1 MGLGCRF
8 PGGIDSPAAFWDA
21 LERAQ
26 NGVSEV
32 PGDRWS
38 VDRRYNEDP
47 LAPGKMATRWGGFL
61 KDVASFDAG
70 FFQLSPREVTQT
82 DPQQR
87 LMLEAAWEALEDAG
101 VVPTELY
108 GSAAGVFVGAMWQD
122 YASASGAA
130 TELIEQ
136 HSATGWNNSIIPARI
151 AYGLGL
157 RGPALTV
164 NTACSSSLVA
174 VHLACNSLRTAECD
188 VALAGAVNLMLAPH
202 TTVQMTKFGAMV
214 SKGQCRAFDAYANG
228 YVRGEGCA
236 VVVLKRLRDALRTGD
251 RVYAVIRGSS
261 VNNDGPSNGLTAP
274 SFEAQVAVLRSA
286 WAKARVSPATVAF
299 VETHGPGTI
308 LGDPIEAS
316 ALGEVFAPG
325 RAELLLIGSV
335 KTNLG
340 HLEAA
345 AGIAGLLKAT
355 LALYHGA
362 IPPNLHFDTP
372 NPHID
377 FEELKLRVV
386 NEPIGFP
393 STPIRFAG
401 VSSFSGFGGTNSH
414 IALSEAPGRPLR
426 VAALAAD
433 RVDELRARAKT
444 LAGEL
449 LDVRND
455 VELNRV
461 ATRSHGTGPIRAVLM
476 GRHPDE
482 FQRGLLQSFGAR
494 SQFSSVPEG
503 PSRRVF
509 VFGGQGGQWAGMVQD
524 LLASDLHCATS
535 RFVMLPSVRS
545 RGGRFGRCS
554 LYLLKKPEKP

>member
-1 MGLGCRF
+1 MVPPTVPSSQRSKDRGPPRTLSEPIALVGLGCRF
-8 PGGIDSPAAFWDA
+8 PGGIDSPTAFWDA
-21 LERAQ
+21 LEGAQ
-26 NGVSEV
+26 TGVSEV
-32 PGDRWS
+32 PEDRWS
-38 VDRRYNEDP
+38 IDRWYNEDP

-70 FFQLSPREVTQT
+70 FFQLSPREATQT

-101 VVPTELY
+101 VVPKELY

-130 TELIEQ
+130 TGLIEQ

-174 VHLACNSLRTAECD
+174 VHLACTSLRNAECD
-188 VALAGAVNLMLAPH
+188 MALAGAVNLMLTPH
-202 TTVQMTKFGAMV
+202 TTVQMTKFGAINPE
-214 SKGQCRAFDAYANG
+214 GQCRAFDADANG

-236 VVVLKRLRDALRTGD
+236 VVVLKRLRDALKVGD
-251 RVYAVIRGSS
+251 RIYAVIRGSS

-286 WAKARVSPATVAF
+286 WTQAGVSPAAVSF

-325 RAELLLIGSV
+325 RVGPLQIGSV

-345 AGIAGLLKAT
+345 AGMAGLFKAT

-362 IPPNLHFDTP
+362 IPPNLHFVTP

-386 NEPIGFP
+386 DERSAFP
-393 STPIRFAG
+393 STPARYAG
-401 VSSFSGFGGTNSH
+401 VSSFGFGGTNSH
-414 IALSEAPGRPLR
+414 VALSEAPGRPLR
-426 VAALAAD
+426 VAALAAN
-433 RVDELRARAKT
+433 RVDELARKGQGPRGRASR
-444 LAGEL
+444 
-449 LDVRND
+449 
-455 VELNRV
+455 
-461 ATRSHGTGPIRAVLM
+461 RSH
-476 GRHPDE
+476 
-482 FQRGLLQSFGAR
+482 
-494 SQFSSVPEG
+494 
-503 PSRRVF
+503 
-509 VFGGQGGQWAGMVQD
+509 
-524 LLASDLHCATS
+524 
-535 RFVMLPSVRS
+535 
-545 RGGRFGRCS
+545 RCRT
-554 LYLLKKPEKP
+554 